1 MNLKVTKSKYGGLKE
16 SDELGT
22 YFFHAGGFN
31 KGFEYVSMGLKGE
44 LENSPL
50 TTTGTST
57 TYINSDGE
65 SISLRGAKPGTIY
78 SKMVEENLL
87 EDYINQLE
95 NSNAVEESEE

>member
-1 MNLKVTKSKYGGLKE
+1 
-16 SDELGT
+16 
-22 YFFHAGGFN
+22 
-31 KGFEYVSMGLKGE
+31 MGLKGE